1 MNIAQRLR
9 NKVKALQKKPQP
21 EQRTPDWYKQRQT
34 RVTASEAASCLFR
47 TKNVCETY
55 VNEFGLTNFKY
66 KDNDPINPYETREDY
81 IIKKCS
87 AFFGQAVFR
96 DTVFT
101 LWGKKYEEVANRL
114 YTKLNNTQ
122 VHEFGLLS
130 HGRLKWLAASPD
142 GITTEGVMLE
152 IKCPKSRKIDP
163 TAPPFYY
170 WVQVQIQLEVCDLE
184 ECDFFE
190 CEIEEKQ
197 DETEFRSLEGTLS
210 GPQDLGILMCVPKEP
225 DTPGDLQFIY
235 PPAELV
241 TIDDYIEWRD
251 KMLNERPE
259 LIPTYYFIK
268 RYNNIRIKRS
278 RAWFAKNKEDIKETW
293 RVVTKLQNNHEDFIK
308 YKESIHALKNKVYL
322 EKYDKTVCLID
333 DATSE
338 IAGGDDLGSDLIED
352 EVIDGDGDS
361 GGGGGVTCA
370 INSSN

>member
-1 MNIAQRLR
+1 MSSNVQRLR

-21 EQRTPDWYKQRQT
+21 EQRTPEWYKQRQT

-47 TKNVCETY
+47 SKMVCETY
-55 VNEFGLTNFKY
+55 VNEFRLQNFKY

-87 AFFGQAVFR
+87 AFYGEAVFK

-101 LWGKKYEEVANRL
+101 LWGKKYEEIANRI
-114 YTKLNNTQ
+114 YSKLNNTK
-122 VHEFGLLS
+122 VHEFGLVS

-142 GITTEGVMLE
+142 GITTDGVMLE

-190 CEIEEKQ
+190 CEIEEVP
-197 DETEFRSLEGTLS
+197 DETSFLQLEGTLS
-210 GPQDLGILMCVPKEP
+210 GPQDFGILLQKPKLP
-225 DTPGDLQFIY
+225 DSVGDLQFIY
-235 PPAELV
+235 PPIELN
-241 TIDDYIEWRD
+241 TTLDYIQW
-251 KMLNERPE
+251 KNIMLQETPL
-259 LIPTYYFIK
+259 LIPTYFLVK

-278 RAWFAKNKEDIKETW
+278 REWFNNVKNDIKETW
-293 RVVTKLQNNHEDFIK
+293 KIVMNLQADKTDFIK
-308 YKESIHALKNKVYL
+308 YKESIHALKNRHYL

-333 DATSE
+333 DNTSVFEFEDLEEDKILEDINTVGNNQKEHQCE
-338 IAGGDDLGSDLIED
+338 IQ
-352 EVIDGDGDS
+352 
-361 GGGGGVTCA
+361 
-370 INSSN
+370 SSN